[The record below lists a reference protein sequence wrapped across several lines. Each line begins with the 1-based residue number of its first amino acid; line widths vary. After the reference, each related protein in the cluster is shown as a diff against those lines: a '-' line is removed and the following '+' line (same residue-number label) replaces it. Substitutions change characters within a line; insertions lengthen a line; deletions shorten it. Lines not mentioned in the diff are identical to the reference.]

1 MKRMKSLLTLI
12 LTLTLSLSVSS
23 YAEGKK
29 IKILALGDSITC
41 ASKYKESYR
50 YPLWKHFIDAGKQV
64 EFIGSQFQKGNGGRV
79 WETYKGQRFPARN
92 EGHSGWRADQI
103 LNGLK
108 SGEKGIDRWIAGYTP
123 DIALIH
129 LGTNDVHQRQTAEST
144 RDDIEKI
151 IEKLRAKNPTI
162 KILLAK
168 IVPMRM
174 SSGVPRLNQLLARLA
189 IHLNRVRSPVISVD
203 MYSGFSIHTDMQK
216 DKIHPNANGEKKMAK
231 RWFDALIRTRFIP

>member
-1 MKRMKSLLTLI
+1 MKPL
-12 LTLTLSLSVSS
+12 LTLSLLFMLSLPFNS
-23 YAEGKK
+23 YAEGKVVR
-29 IKILALGDSITC
+29 ILPLGDSITC
-41 ASKYKESYR
+41 ASPYKESYR
-50 YPLWKHFIDAGKQV
+50 YPLWQYFVDAGKQV

-79 WETYKGQRFPARN
+79 WKTYKGQRFPARN

-108 SGEKGIDRWIAGYTP
+108 SGEQGMDRWIRGYNA

-129 LGTNDVHQRQTAEST
+129 LGTNDVHQRQPALST
-144 RDDIEKI
+144 RDDIEQV
-151 IEKLRAKNPTI
+151 IEKLRAKNPNI

-174 SSGVPRLNQLLARLA
+174 SSGVPQLNQLLARLA
-189 IHLNRVRSPVISVD
+189 IKLNTPQSPVRSVD
-203 MYSGFSIHTDMQK
+203 MYSGFSLHTDMQK

-231 RWFDALIRTRFIP
+231 RWFDALIRHRWI